1 MYKIVYNKQ
10 ASKTFQKLPR
20 NIQTRIKDKLDQ
32 LAVNPHADN
41 PKIAKLKNRMGFRL
55 RIGSWR
61 VIYDL
66 RDEKLIILV
75 IIIGS
80 RGDVYR

>member
-10 ASKTFQKLPR
+10 ASITFQRLPR
-20 NIQTRIKDKLDQ
+20 NIQTRIKKKLDQ

-41 PKIAKLKNRMGFRL
+41 PNAAKLKNRIGFRL

-61 VIYDL
+61 VIYDIQ
-66 RDEKLIILV
+66 DEQLIILV
-75 IIIGS
+75 LKIGS